1 MLGSSVPLLLQNEQG
16 SQSSA
21 DDDNWELFKADDF
34 RMYCMKVPTLASSR
48 ASILQVV
55 VALST
60 WCLHGHPGIVCIAGA
75 GRSRAQAVQAHE
87 NVMVTET
94 MRPLLS
100 PVWARACTAN
110 A

>member
-48 ASILQVV
+48 ASIYK
-55 VALST
+55 
-60 WCLHGHPGIVCIAGA
+60 
-75 GRSRAQAVQAHE
+75 
-87 NVMVTET
+87 
-94 MRPLLS
+94 
-100 PVWARACTAN
+100 
-110 A
+110 